1 MNRNMENSSSAALTA
16 DLTPINYRARME
28 RCLQLIPGGA
38 MLVLAQPAALR
49 NSNVE
54 HPYRQDSVMHYLTGF
69 EEPESALLLLSK
81 GDPGERMILF
91 LREKDALA
99 ELWEGLRLGT
109 AAAPSKIGVDKAFPI
124 SQMWEMLPKLL
135 GESESLYYHFGTSTH
150 EDEQVIHTITR
161 HKRLIGRTRG
171 WQLPVHDS
179 WGVAGQMR
187 LRKTAEEVER
197 MRAAA
202 AVTRTTFKKIYE
214 SVRPGHN
221 ERDVHGLIL
230 GEFLRNGGD
239 MEAYGSIVAG
249 GANACVLHYRSNNMP
264 LNDGQLL
271 LVDAG
276 AQLQY
281 YASDVTRTFPVGR
294 RFTPEQKALYEI
306 VLAAQEAALATA
318 KPGSTLPAIHEA
330 GLDVLIDGLREIKLL
345 SGSRDEIK
353 SSLSYKRFFP
363 HNTSHWIGMDVHDVG
378 DYTREGKPLALE
390 PGMYFSVEPGLYV
403 DPSDTVAPASFRGI
417 GIRVEDD
424 VLITESGHEII
435 TAGIAKSVKELE
447 NRY

>member
-1 MNRNMENSSSAALTA
+1 
-16 DLTPINYRARME
+16 ME
-28 RCLQLIPGGA
+28 RCLELIPGGA
-38 MLVLAQPAALR
+38 MLVLSQPAALR

-69 EEPESALLLLSK
+69 EEAESAVLLLSK
-81 GDPGERMILF
+81 GAPGERMILF

-109 AAAPSKIGVDKAFPI
+109 AAAPAKIGVDKAFPI
-124 SQMWEMLPKLL
+124 NQLWEMLPKLL
-135 GESESLYYHFGTSTH
+135 GESETLYYHFGTSPH
-150 EDEQVIHTITR
+150 DDEQVIQAVAR
-161 HKRLIGRTRG
+161 HKKLIGRTRG
-171 WQLPVHDS
+171 WQLPVFDS
-179 WGVAGQMR
+179 WGIAGQLR
-187 LRKTAEEVER
+187 LRKTAVEVER

-202 AVTRTTFKKIYE
+202 AITRTTFNKIYE
-214 SVRPGHN
+214 TVRPGQN

-264 LNDGQLL
+264 LAEGQLL

-294 RFTPEQKALYEI
+294 RFTAEQKALYEI
-306 VLAAQEAALATA
+306 VLAAQAAALETA
-318 KPGSTLPAIHEA
+318 RPGSTLPAIHEA
-330 GLDVLIDGLREIKLL
+330 GLDVLVDGLREIRLL
-345 SGSRDEIK
+345 DGSRDEIK
-353 SSLSYKRFFP
+353 TKQTYKRFFP

-378 DYTREGKPLALE
+378 DYTLEGKPLPLE

-403 DPSDTVAPASFRGI
+403 DPTDMAAPESFRGI
-417 GIRVEDD
+417 GIRIEDD
-424 VLITESGHEII
+424 VLITAAGHEII
-435 TAGIAKSVKELE
+435 TAGIAKSVAELE

>member
-1 MNRNMENSSSAALTA
+1 MTHYEQSNSPGM
-16 DLTPINYRARME
+16 TPINYRARME
-28 RCLQLIPGGA
+28 RCLDLIPGGA

-81 GDPGERMILF
+81 APKGEQMILF
-91 LREKDALA
+91 VREKDALA
-99 ELWEGLRLGT
+99 ELWEGLRTGT
-109 AAAPSKIGVDKAFPI
+109 AAAPARVGVDKAYRI
-124 SQMWEMLPKLL
+124 DQLWEMLPQLL
-135 GESESLYYHFGTSTH
+135 GESDKLYYHFGVSAH
-150 EDEQVIHTITR
+150 DDEKVIGVIQR

-171 WQLPVHDS
+171 WQLPVFDA

-187 LRKTAEEVER
+187 LHKTPEEVER

-202 AVTRTTFKKIYE
+202 AVTRATFKKIYE
-214 SVRPGHN
+214 TVRPGQN

-230 GEFLRNGGD
+230 GEFLRGGGD

-264 LNDGQLL
+264 LRDGDLL

-276 AQLQY
+276 AQRDY

-294 RFTPEQKALYEI
+294 KFTPEQKALYEI
-306 VLAAQEAALATA
+306 VLSAQEAALAA
-318 KPGSTLPAIHEA
+318 ARPGSTLPAIHEA
-330 GLDVLIDGLREIKLL
+330 GLDVLVDGLRDIKLL
-345 SGSRDEIK
+345 AGTRDEIK
-353 SSLSYKRFFP
+353 QKQSYKRFFP

-378 DYTREGKPLALE
+378 DYTENGKPLALA

-403 DPSDTVAPASFRGI
+403 DPTDDAAPAAFRGI
-417 GIRVEDD
+417 GIRIEDD
-424 VLITESGHEII
+424 VLITVDGKEII
-435 TAGIAKSVKELE
+435 TSGIAKSIAELE
-447 NRY
+447 DRF

>member
-1 MNRNMENSSSAALTA
+1 MQ
-16 DLTPINYRARME
+16 
-28 RCLQLIPGGA
+28 RCIDLIPGGA
-38 MLVLAQPAALR
+38 MLVLSQPAALR

-81 GDPGERMILF
+81 APKGEQAILF
-91 LREKDALA
+91 VREKDPVA
-99 ELWEGLRLGT
+99 ELWEGVRTGT
-109 AAAPSKIGVDKAFPI
+109 AAAPARVGVDKAFRI
-124 SQMWEMLPKLL
+124 DQLWDMLPQLI
-135 GESESLYYHFGTSTH
+135 GDSEKLYYHFGVSAH
-150 EDEQVIHTITR
+150 DDEKVISVIQR

-171 WQLPVHDS
+171 WQLPVFDA

-187 LRKTAEEVER
+187 LHKSPEEVER

-202 AVTRTTFKKIYE
+202 AVTRATFKKIYE
-214 SVRPGHN
+214 TVRPGQN

-230 GEFLRNGGD
+230 GEFLRGGGD

-264 LNDGQLL
+264 LRDGELL

-276 AQLQY
+276 AQRDY

-294 RFTPEQKALYEI
+294 KFTPEQKAMYEI
-306 VLAAQEAALATA
+306 VLAAQEAALAA
-318 KPGSTLPAIHEA
+318 ARPGSTLPAIHEA
-330 GLDVLIDGLREIKLL
+330 GLDVLVDGLREINLL

-353 SSLSYKRFFP
+353 EKQTYKRFFP

-378 DYTREGKPLALE
+378 DYTENGKPLPLA

-403 DPSDTVAPASFRGI
+403 DPTDEAAPAAFRGI
-417 GIRVEDD
+417 GIRIEDD
-424 VLITESGHEII
+424 VLITVDGKEII
-435 TAGIAKSVKELE
+435 TSGIAKTVAELE
-447 NRY
+447 DRF

>member
-1 MNRNMENSSSAALTA
+1 MTHYESSKSPYTI
-16 DLTPINYRARME
+16 TPINYRARME
-28 RCLQLIPGGA
+28 RCLDLIPGGA
-38 MLVLAQPAALR
+38 MLVLSQPAALR

-81 GDPGERMILF
+81 APKGERMIMF
-91 LREKDALA
+91 VREKDPVA
-99 ELWEGLRLGT
+99 ELWEGLRTGT
-109 AAAPSKIGVDKAFPI
+109 AAAPSRVGVDKAYRI
-124 SQMWEMLPKLL
+124 DQLWDMLPQLL
-135 GESESLYYHFGTSTH
+135 GESDKLFYHFGVSAH
-150 EDEQVIHTITR
+150 DDEKVIGAIQR

-171 WQLPVHDS
+171 WQLPVFDA

-187 LRKTAEEVER
+187 LHKTPEEVER

-202 AVTRTTFKKIYE
+202 AVTRATFKKIYE
-214 SVRPGHN
+214 TVRPGQN

-230 GEFLRNGGD
+230 GEFLRGGGD

-264 LNDGQLL
+264 LRDGELL

-276 AQLQY
+276 AQRDY

-294 RFTPEQKALYEI
+294 KFTPEQKALYEI
-306 VLAAQEAALATA
+306 VLSAQDAALAVA
-318 KPGSTLPAIHEA
+318 RPGSSLPAIHEA
-330 GLDVLIDGLREIKLL
+330 GLDVLVDGLRDIKLL
-345 SGSRDEIK
+345 AGTRDEIK
-353 SSLSYKRFFP
+353 EKQTYKRFFP

-378 DYTREGKPLALE
+378 DYTENGKPLALA

-403 DPSDTVAPASFRGI
+403 DPTDDAAPPAFRGI
-417 GIRVEDD
+417 GIRIEDD
-424 VLITESGHEII
+424 VLITLDGKEII
-435 TAGIAKSVKELE
+435 TSGIAKSVAELE
-447 NRY
+447 DRF